1 MTQMIRK
8 GEKDMSDRMYQPGE
22 SYRYRLL
29 IKHILNFPMTIAPE
43 QEIVYRDK
51 VRLTYRTLNERVH
64 RLASGL
70 AKLGVK
76 QGDTVCVFDYDSH
89 RYLECYFAIP
99 MMGAVLHTQNWRL
112 SPEQI
117 LYTMNHAADDV
128 VLIHEDFLPLLEG
141 IRGQMTTV
149 KKVVLITENGNAPAA
164 VKIDGEYEELLRDAD
179 TGYVF
184 PDDLD
189 ENTKA
194 TTFYTTGTTGLP
206 KGVYFSHRQIVLH
219 AMVAAISNA
228 FESPCRFRSND
239 VYMPITPMFHVQAWG
254 LPYVATLLAVKQV
267 YPGKY
272 EPEMLLKLIE
282 KERVTYSHCVA
293 TIILIILNS
302 PSAKNADLSHWKVII
317 GGGRLSKGLAL
328 EMMKRGI
335 ETYSAYGMSESCPY
349 LTVAN
354 LQPHQLAWEKEQQ
367 VDTLIST
374 GYPLPFVYMKVI
386 DESGKELSN
395 DGFSTGEI
403 VVRAPWL
410 TESYFNDP
418 QRAKDLWRGGWMHT
432 GDVGYVKPNGYLQ
445 ITDRAKDVIKTGGEW
460 VSSLDLENAI
470 SQHEGVLEAAAI
482 GIPDP
487 KWQERPLLVV
497 VLRDEFK
504 GKLSGDVLKDFI
516 TRFAVEG
523 KLPKYCI
530 PDRIDIVD
538 AIPKTSVG
546 KINKIAL
553 RKLYA

>member
-112 SPEQI
+112 APEQI